1 MRHPTRENR
10 LLGPPLSPS
19 SAVPVLRTYRLEREW
34 RRVRSDFD
42 LPGKKKKGCRGDDS
56 PWDAASQ
63 GVWGTGVQRLLK

>member
-19 SAVPVLRTYRLEREW
+19 RRSQYSERTVLSASGGGC
-34 RRVRSDFD
+34 VRIFD